1 MARKTVSSYINID
14 SPIDR
19 LHPMTKI
26 VAVLCF
32 GIIGF
37 ASPTPILPYVFLL
50 GLIYISHLAKL
61 SKKFIR
67 YVVPFGI
74 PLLIMLL
81 IIQGF
86 FSAKNETV
94 LYDFGFAQLGLEG
107 TLYAVKQVGSVLVFL
122 GSFYLFTT
130 TTHPGKLV
138 TSFVDAGVSP
148 KIGYLLLA
156 TFQIFPQMQMRLSTI
171 REAQVARGLE
181 IEGNLLQR
189 AGAFLPLIGPLV
201 MSSLMSVQERGMTL
215 ETRGFGSSNKNIT
228 SFIEI
233 LDTNNQKIARR
244 GMTILTI
251 LAVIGS
257 ILLSILKKG

>member
-1 MARKTVSSYINID
+1 MARKSVSSYINID

-32 GIIGF
+32 GVIGF
-37 ASPTPILPYVFLL
+37 AAPTTLAPYVILI
-50 GLIYISHLAKL
+50 GLVYISYLAKL
-61 SKKFIR
+61 SNKFMR

-81 IIQGF
+81 IIHGL
-86 FSAKNETV
+86 FSAKNVTT
-94 LYDFGFAQLGLEG
+94 LYDFGFAKLGLEG

-122 GSFYLFTT
+122 GAFYLLTT

-138 TSFVDAGVSP
+138 TAFVDSGMNP

-156 TFQIFPQMQMRLSTI
+156 TFQIFPQMQLRLSTI

-181 IEGNLLQR
+181 VEGNLLKR
-189 AGAFLPLIGPLV
+189 ASAFLPLIGPLV

-228 SFIEI
+228 SFVEI
-233 LDTNNQKIARR
+233 RDTQAQKNARKWFVIA
-244 GMTILTI
+244 TIVI
-251 LAVIGS
+251 VIGS
-257 ILLSILKKG
+257 IVYRFI